1 MNSHLEQVLDCFVR
15 MDVEGL
21 ELLLSDQFTY
31 SDVSKEKFLEAVEI
45 FFQDYKNEDP
55 PTAQFQ
61 IFPGACCNKSCDLH
75 LGTTAYR
82 FIGASGVYTDLR
94 FIIEEN
100 WEKESVV
107 KDIYNCNQLITNELS
122 PEVEM
127 QRMLWVFED
136 DKITTQLPPDY
147 AFHLSQALAAE
158 SSWKMKTK
166 DISIQLADARSWLA
180 VHENLYH
187 DLGGQPPS
195 FEIIWKWDR
204 FLVLYSNLKK
214 FVQFLDDMGPHLQKF
229 LDVKDRELPE
239 SELLSWIVEVEKLL
253 EKKYT
258 KVYGWF
264 YEQEKS
270 GSAWHITIYFNT
282 RFQTEDQVITD
293 LKDFLFWFGKER
305 KRLFD
310 HYFSMTSGEV
320 DQFIDQAKH
329 PYEIYRVIT
338 LVSYHLE
345 IRERFK
351 KQGVYIPFD
360 LGNDLDLEQY
370 RLIV

>member
-1 MNSHLEQVLDCFVR
+1 MASHLEKVLDCFVR

-31 SDVSKEKFLEAVEI
+31 SDVSKEKFLEAAEI
-45 FFQDYKNEDP
+45 LFQDYRNEDP
-55 PTAQFQ
+55 PTFQFQ

-82 FIGASGVYTDLR
+82 FLGASEVYTDIR
-94 FIIEEN
+94 FILEEKFG
-100 WEKESVV
+100 EGSVV
-107 KDIYNCNQLITNELS
+107 KDIHNCNQLMTYEFL
-122 PEVEM
+122 PEVQM

-147 AFHLSQALAAE
+147 VFHLSQAITAE
-158 SSWKMKTK
+158 SSWKNKTK
-166 DISIQLADARSWLA
+166 DFPIQLIEVRSWLA
-180 VHENLYH
+180 VHENLFH
-187 DLGGQPPS
+187 DLGGYPAS
-195 FEIIWKWDR
+195 HEIIWKWDK
-204 FLVLYSNLKK
+204 FLVLFSNLTK
-214 FVQFLDDMGPHLQKF
+214 FVQFLDDLEPHLQKF
-229 LDVKDRELPE
+229 SEINRQKLPE
-239 SELLSWIVEVEKLL
+239 SELLPWIVEVEKLL
-253 EKKYT
+253 EKKYS

-264 YEQEKS
+264 YELENL
-270 GSAWHITIYFNT
+270 GTAWHITIYFNT
-282 RFQTEDQVITD
+282 RFQTEDPLITE
-293 LKDFLFWFGKER
+293 LKDFLSWFEKER

-320 DQFIDQAKH
+320 DQFIDQAKY

-351 KQGVYIPFD
+351 KQGIFIPFD
-360 LGNDLDLEQY
+360 LGRDLDLEQY
-370 RLIV
+370 RLIT

>member
-1 MNSHLEQVLDCFVR
+1 MATNLEKVVDCFVR

-21 ELLLSDQFTY
+21 NFLLKDEFTY
-31 SDVSKEKFLEAVEI
+31 SDVSKEKFLEAVQI

-55 PTAQFQ
+55 PTTQFQ
-61 IFPGACCNKSCDLH
+61 VFPGACCNKSCDLH

-82 FIGASGVYTDLR
+82 FIGANGVYTDLR

-100 WEKESVV
+100 VEKESVV
-107 KDIYNCNQLITNELS
+107 KDIYNCNQLITNEFS
-122 PEVEM
+122 PEV
-127 QRMLWVFED
+127 QIQWMLWVFED
-136 DKITTQLPPDY
+136 YKITTQLSPDY

-195 FEIIWKWDR
+195 FENIWKWDR
-204 FLVLYSNLKK
+204 FLVLYSNLTK
-214 FVQFLDDMGPHLQKF
+214 FVQFLDDLEPHLQKF
-229 LDVKDRELPE
+229 LDIKDRELPE
-239 SELLSWIVEVEKLL
+239 SELLPWIVEVEKLL

-264 YEQEKS
+264 YELENL
-270 GSAWHITIYFNT
+270 GTAWHITIYFNT

-293 LKDFLFWFGKER
+293 LKDFLSWFEKER

-320 DQFIDQAKH
+320 DQFIDQAKY
-329 PYEIYRVIT
+329 PYQIYRVIT

-370 RLIV
+370 RLVV